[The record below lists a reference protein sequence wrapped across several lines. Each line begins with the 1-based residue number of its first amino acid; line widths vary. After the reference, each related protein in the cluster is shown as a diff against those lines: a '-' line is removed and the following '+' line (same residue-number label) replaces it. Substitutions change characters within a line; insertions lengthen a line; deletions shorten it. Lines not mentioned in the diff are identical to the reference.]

1 MSKRQQKRD
10 GLIDDEQENK
20 RQKTAK
26 NPRKLRKI
34 FVYKLAYAAQTMPL
48 RPKVTLWILRV

>member
-10 GLIDDEQENK
+10 AVIDDEQESK

-26 NPRKLRKI
+26 NPRKL
-34 FVYKLAYAAQTMPL
+34 
-48 RPKVTLWILRV
+48 